1 LARVEQAAVM
11 NKDSNSHPDAVLV
24 RRRALRDRRTSDVI
38 ELLTR
43 RRELVGLNPW
53 ADHVIESVAWTA

>member
-1 LARVEQAAVM
+1 M
-11 NKDSNSHPDAVLV
+11 NMDPNSHMDDAGLV
-24 RRRALRDRRTSDVI
+24 WRRQLRDRRTNDVV

>member
-1 LARVEQAAVM
+1 M
-11 NKDSNSHPDAVLV
+11 NKHSNSHPDDAVLSW
-24 RRRALRDRRTSDVI
+24 RRQLRDRRTNDVV